1 MSDAQSVGPFDN
13 GGRIVRKIRIR
24 SCYTNEG
31 FACRCREQLSCGL
44 VNSKDYGWC
53 PIESTGFCVRIVEVG
68 ERRGKMLDA
77 IELTHKSGNSQSLAM
92 PRKWQRFLQGHPH
105 CNPG

>member
-1 MSDAQSVGPFDN
+1 MSDAQSVGSFDN

-24 SCYTNEG
+24 SRYTNEG

-53 PIESTGFCVRIVEVG
+53 PIESTVLCVRIMEVG
-68 ERRGKMLDA
+68 ERGSKMLECD
-77 IELTHKSGNSQSLAM
+77 
-92 PRKWQRFLQGHPH
+92 
-105 CNPG
+105 